1 MKKLLIVFI
10 MLIGAVAY
18 GQNTFKYEI
27 RATGGLTIGK
37 DGLEVKIDSIA
48 LVGVNEVA
56 IYIAGD
62 TAGVRV
68 PYSQRVSLTAAMR
81 SYNTPV
87 NTGDVVAATG
97 ITAAMFARVIYYNG
111 SSAIDITANPQIA
124 DGSAGQIMTIIG
136 NSDTNTL
143 KLDDGTG
150 LMLEGGVSFTIG
162 AGDVITLMYLVA
174 EDIWIELSRSN
185 N

>member
-1 MKKLLIVFI
+1 

-37 DGLEVKIDSIA
+37 DGLEIKIDSVSLLETGV
-48 LVGVNEVA
+48 LVFYVS
-56 IYIAGD
+56 GD
-62 TAGVRV
+62 TMSIHI
-68 PYSQRVSLTAAMR
+68 PYSQRVPLTTALR
-81 SYNTPV
+81 TYNTPV
-87 NTGDVVAATG
+87 NTGDVVAGTG
-97 ITAAMFARVIYYNG
+97 ITAAMFASVLYYNG
-111 SSAIDITANPQIA
+111 SSAIDISANPQIA
-124 DGSAGQIMTIIG
+124 DGSAGQIMTIVG
-136 NSDTNTL
+136 SSDTNTL
-143 KLDDGTG
+143 KLDDSDG

-162 AGDVITLMYLVA
+162 AGDVITLMYLVG